1 MPRSQTAPGE
11 TTQAIVGR
19 PYLVVVAISLG
30 ALLAPL
36 NSTMLAVALPGLRD
50 DFDVSAAAVG
60 WLVSGYLVAMAVV
73 QPVGGRLGDE
83 LGRPRVYRIALV
95 AFLGASLAAAAAP
108 TFSALVAF
116 RTVQA
121 ITGAVLI
128 PNGMGMLRAAVPP
141 EHFGR
146 YAGFNGAIIGG
157 SAATGPLL
165 GGAILAIGPWP
176 LLFLANIPVVLAALI
191 LSRALPANPPAT
203 TVRTGTGWAGLAL
216 FALLLV
222 ALTALLNQ
230 LRSGETPWS
239 LLLATASL
247 AAAFA
252 WSQRR
257 TRSPAAAWPLFRNRS
272 FVGASSHILLMNLAM
287 YTTLL
292 AIPFFVKDI
301 QGHDAAVAGALI
313 SGMAVLQAISAPV
326 VGRLSDA
333 VGRRLPALAGSCLA
347 VLAAAAL
354 VLLLDTE
361 TPVVAIAIPVALLG
375 LGVGLGFVAASAAA
389 VEAVPVAFAG
399 SAAGTQS
406 MMRYV
411 GSIIGSGVLAGLL
424 TTGEASAA
432 GLGTFRVLFAFIL
445 LAALLSIAAAAAI
458 RPRTAV
464 HEPTEAIHPTA
475 VPVVR

>member
-1 MPRSQTAPGE
+1 MAPGS
-11 TTQAIVGR
+11 AR
-19 PYLVVVAISLG
+19 PGDTPRGATRGLYQVVVAVSLG

-60 WLVSGYLVAMAVV
+60 WLVAGYLIAMAVV

-83 LGRPRVYRIALV
+83 LGRRRVYRVALI
-95 AFLGASLAAAAAP
+95 AFLAASLAAAAAP
-108 TFSALVAF
+108 TFFALVVF

-121 ITGAVLI
+121 ISGAVLI
-128 PNGMGMLRAAVPP
+128 PNGMGMLRATVPP

-146 YAGFNGAIIGG
+146 YAGLNGAIIGG

-165 GGAILAIGPWP
+165 GGAILAVGPWP
-176 LLFLANIPVVLAALI
+176 LLFLANLPVVLVALV
-191 LSRALPANPPAT
+191 LSRGLPADSPAAGA
-203 TVRTGTGWAGLAL
+203 RTGTGWTGLAL

-222 ALTALLNQ
+222 SLTALLNQ
-230 LRSGETPWS
+230 LRSDDAP
-239 LLLATASL
+239 LVLVATTAGL
-247 AAAFA
+247 GAGFA
-252 WSQRR
+252 WSQRNS
-257 TRSPAAAWPLFRNRS
+257 RSPAAAWPLFKNRS
-272 FVGASSHILLMNLAM
+272 FLGASSHILLMNLAM

-292 AIPFFVKDI
+292 AIPFFVTDI
-301 QGHDAAVAGALI
+301 QGHDAAVAGVLI
-313 SGMAVLQAISAPV
+313 SGMAALQALSAPI

-347 VLAAAAL
+347 VLASAAL
-354 VLLLDTE
+354 IVFIDGDV
-361 TPVVAIAIPVALLG
+361 PVVAIAIPVALLG

-411 GSIIGSGVLAGLL
+411 GSIIGSAVLAGLL
-424 TTGEASAA
+424 TTGEGSAA
-432 GLGTFRVLFAFIL
+432 GIGTFRVLFALIL
-445 LAALLSIAAAAAI
+445 VASLLSIAAAAAI
-458 RPRTAV
+458 RPRTAI
-464 HEPTEAIHPTA
+464 HEAADAIHPTA
-475 VPVVR
+475 VPVIR